1 MPRIAIIA
9 ALKREAEPLVGAAG
23 WSRSRIVRAPY
34 GAYEHES
41 AIVVC
46 AGIGANAAHR
56 AAEEAVRAVQPALLV
71 SVGLV
76 GALTPDWKVAQVMVP
91 ETIVHSIEGEAV
103 QYRAISGVPGFQPKG
118 TLVSASGI
126 SGPKGKRLLARQYQG
141 DAVDMEAA
149 SVAAVARA
157 QGIPFMAVKAISD
170 EYDFPVPDLDSFV
183 DGDGRF
189 NTGRFVLHAITRPS
203 LWPVMSRLAA
213 NSARASKQLCQTLRM
228 LLNTEHFGRADAA
241 APADSNT

>member
-1 MPRIAIIA
+1 
-9 ALKREAEPLVGAAG
+9 
-23 WSRSRIVRAPY
+23 
-34 GAYEHES
+34 
-41 AIVVC
+41 
-46 AGIGANAAHR
+46 
-56 AAEEAVRAVQPALLV
+56 
-71 SVGLV
+71 
-76 GALTPDWKVAQVMVP
+76 MVP

-118 TLVSASGI
+118 TLVSACGI
-126 SGPKGKRLLARQYQG
+126 SGTKGKRLLARQYQG

-183 DGDGRF
+183 DADGRF
-189 NTGRFVLHAITRPS
+189 KTGRFVLHAITRPS
-203 LWPVMSRLAA
+203 LWPVMRRLAA
-213 NSARASKQLCQTLRM
+213 NSGRASKQLCQTLRM
-228 LLNTEHFGRADAA
+228 LLNTEHFGRAEAA